1 MITLLVLVSLI
12 CTGTQDGTRPDDGV
26 SLCGPQNLRLTS
38 SAQTILSAWEDDPSC
53 SAVNDMLV
61 YELVVLRA
69 DKQVHHE
76 EVAVTPDQIGS
87 THFWNWTSH
96 LALECV
102 SHSVRLS
109 SRYKN
114 HASPLKLEETLPG
127 KENSAEP
134 EVYPRDRIIK
144 VGSNVTFCCVL
155 PAGQTFERM
164 YVTGYST
171 NVDATKISNR
181 TYALTVHLTQT
192 TSVICTNV
200 KCKARTQQQEST
212 DNGACALI
220 GYPPGDKDLRCET
233 RDLESVACHWTVG
246 RNTHLHTNPTTYK
259 LLGRHCAGASPG
271 RCSQKV
277 RVNASETT
285 WTLTAQNELGTV
297 ELSERADLTR
307 RVYMFAP
314 EGVTASTVNARNV
327 SLEWSWTVKR
337 YNNLNITCQVNVRH
351 GGTDATSE
359 DFGVGLASAVLTGLM
374 PKWTYNAS
382 VRCRTME
389 HSWKWSEWS
398 TALVFQTRGDVP
410 DALDV
415 WMQMKKKQITIFW
428 KMLPDNQSHGHIIDY
443 TVTWAKK
450 TTETERRNTTT
461 VDHNE
466 QRVVLSV
473 DTTDQYL
480 VTVTAR
486 NTNGSSSPSTI
497 TTPHFNP
504 DTTRLN
510 TFGFTGSNGRVSLSW
525 SASPAARCGYVVDW
539 HPTSDPWIVDW
550 LKVPPHETNAT
561 IFSKNFQSGLR
572 YSFSISA
579 CTQAAPVLLERGE
592 GYVWEEKIQDGLFKT
607 LTWKQKGSDVEV
619 SWLPISPTEQ
629 SAFIQG
635 YILYWSD
642 NNNDDSHNVVFNVST
657 DLPGATSL
665 RARDLKI
672 GSYRFTVKAQ
682 TAVGECGTTSLTVT
696 LNSLTDNLITATF
709 ISLVAV
715 FSLLSLVTVVCYRHW
730 ACIKQNVYPPIP
742 KPLLT
747 DKWLKSMGGHSCRPL
762 YVDQCPHSEVE
773 VLDIPVLLRDSG
785 APDKGHVGH
794 KNASFAFTQKGYFNQ
809 PLKNPPPPA
818 LIPTNVT
825 PALEGLPSSP
835 FRGVF
840 PNPSYNLIMQPGDPP
855 AGSGPELREATCL
868 ECDPDGYQPHSGS
881 DTSVLNPTGE
891 ETESPMACVFT
902 YVLLP
907 QSTS

>member
-1 MITLLVLVSLI
+1 NSQTL
-12 CTGTQDGTRPDDGV
+12 
-26 SLCGPQNLRLTS
+26 NLFMKMF
-38 SAQTILSAWEDDPSC
+38 Q
-53 SAVNDMLV
+53 
-61 YELVVLRA
+61 
-69 DKQVHHE
+69 E

-114 HASPLKLEETLPG
+114 HTLVAVTG

-212 DNGACALI
+212 DNGA
-220 GYPPGDKDLRCET
+220 YPPGDKDLRCET

-259 LLGRHCAGASPG
+259 LLG

-351 GGTDATSE
+351 GGTDAT

-398 TALVFQTRGDVP
+398 TALVFQTRGDGSAAV
-410 DALDV
+410 ASLL
-415 WMQMKKKQITIFW
+415 Q
-428 KMLPDNQSHGHIIDY
+428 MLPDNQSHGHIIDY

-504 DTTRLN
+504 GVMLIECDANRAMMIYITFSFSDTTRLN
-510 TFGFTGSNGRVSLSW
+510 TSWFTGSNGRVSLSW

-592 GYVWEEKIQDGLFKT
+592 GYVWEENGLFKT

-657 DLPGATSL
+657 AVCLHS
-665 RARDLKI
+665 
-672 GSYRFTVKAQ
+672 
-682 TAVGECGTTSLTVT
+682 TA
-696 LNSLTDNLITATF
+696 DNLITATF

-730 ACIKQNVYPPIP
+730 A
-742 KPLLT
+742 
-747 DKWLKSMGGHSCRPL
+747 W
-762 YVDQCPHSEVE
+762 
-773 VLDIPVLLRDSG
+773 
-785 APDKGHVGH
+785 
-794 KNASFAFTQKGYFNQ
+794 
-809 PLKNPPPPA
+809 
-818 LIPTNVT
+818 
-825 PALEGLPSSP
+825 
-835 FRGVF
+835 
-840 PNPSYNLIMQPGDPP
+840 
-855 AGSGPELREATCL
+855 
-868 ECDPDGYQPHSGS
+868 
-881 DTSVLNPTGE
+881 
-891 ETESPMACVFT
+891 
-902 YVLLP
+902 
-907 QSTS
+907 